1 MKIQRA
7 IKPQQKPH
15 RASKAAGSILT
26 GVVLLLFF
34 ASGGAFFLFSFAPI
48 SFPISFKLNT
58 DNMVYTQV
66 PTISHPPL
74 PVAILQNLTPQ
85 VTRTPFQP
93 QTQTSTATQT
103 PTPTLTPTP
112 TATSTNTPSPSPTI
126 TEAPTDTP
134 IPPSET
140 PQDELPVEAAIH
152 SIIGLPQTLP
162 LSCESRSAVDF
173 AAYFGVQIAELD
185 FQAQLPS
192 TENPNTG
199 FVGDP
204 RGQTGRLPPTSYG
217 VYAAPVASLLRAYGL
232 NAYSHNSLNFDDI
245 RREISAGRPVIVWVI
260 GNVWR
265 GKGTQYTA
273 PDGEVLIVAPF
284 EHTVIVTGYT
294 PHTVQVLD
302 GDQVYSAPLD
312 RFLDSWSILG
322 NMAIIIE

>member
-1 MKIQRA
+1 MKIQRT

-15 RASKAAGSILT
+15 QASKAAFSILA
-26 GVVLLLFF
+26 GVVLFLLF
-34 ASGGAFFLFSFAPI
+34 ASGGIFLLFSFTPI
-48 SFPISFKLNT
+48 SFPISIKLDT

-66 PTISHPPL
+66 PTISHTPL

-93 QTQTSTATQT
+93 QTPTSTAIQT
-103 PTPTLTPTP
+103 PTPTLTPTR
-112 TATSTNTPSPSPTI
+112 TTTSTNTPSPSPTF
-126 TEAPTDTP
+126 TQTPTDTP

-152 SIIGLPQTLP
+152 PIVGLPQSLS

-185 FQAQLPS
+185 FQDQLPS

-204 RGQTGRLPPTSYG
+204 RGQTGRLPPASYG
-217 VYAAPVASLLRAYGL
+217 VYAAPVASLLRAYGM
-232 NAYSHNSLNFDDI
+232 NAYSHSSLNFDDI
-245 RREISAGRPVIVWVI
+245 RHEIAAGRPVIVWVI

-265 GKGTQYTA
+265 GTGTQYTA
-273 PDGEVLIVAPF
+273 PDGEVLIVAPY

-294 PHTVQVLD
+294 PNTVQVLD
-302 GDQVYSAPLD
+302 GGQVYSAPLD
-312 RFLDSWSILG
+312 RFLDSWGVLG